1 MLKQTRST
9 ENYLKAIFRLS
20 GFDYGGLPDGQEA
33 YPVNTNSLAMSMRT
47 KPSSVTSMLVKLSER
62 GLVDYQP
69 YQGALL
75 TAYGH
80 RLATHVVRRHRLWE
94 FFLDHSLGLGKDQ
107 IHELAEEL
115 EHVRSILLIDKLS
128 DFLGTPPMDPH
139 GNPIPRVDGSM
150 VGVERVPLNT
160 FEPDHA
166 GALVFAGLA
175 HRDLNL
181 LRELNAMGFL
191 FGQTFRVH
199 RKGDQAEKPW
209 ILDLLE
215 KDRIQLT
222 REQVEP
228 LLVLCKPARVLN
240 HV

>member
-33 YPVNTNSLAMSMRT
+33 YPVNTNTLATSLRT
-47 KPSSVTSMLVKLSER
+47 KPSSVTSMLVKLSDR

-75 TAYGH
+75 TSYGH
-80 RLATHVVRRHRLWE
+80 QLATHVVRRHRLWE
-94 FFLDHSLGLGKDQ
+94 FFLDQSLGLDKDQ

-115 EHVRSILLIDKLS
+115 EHVRSVLLIDKLS

-150 VGVERVPLNT
+150 AGVERVLLET
-160 FEPDHA
+160 FEPGHA
-166 GALVFAGLA
+166 GTLVFAGIA
-175 HRDLNL
+175 QRDLNL

-191 FGQTFRVH
+191 FGQAFRIH
-199 RKGDQAEKPW
+199 QRGNKTGSPW
-209 ILDLLE
+209 VLE
-215 KDRIQLT
+215 LVDKQRIELT
-222 REQVEP
+222 QEQVGP
-228 LLVLCKPARVLN
+228 LLVLNKPTRTVSHA
-240 HV
+240 